1 MKLLRVIRTIA
12 PKSGGPAEGIRQ
24 ITPELEKYG
33 VKTTIITLD
42 PPQSSWLKSFP
53 GNVISLGPAYS
64 NYHFKFNL
72 HKQIR
77 EIAKTHDYII
87 IEGLWQYH
95 SLATWR
101 ALKKLKIPY
110 YVYSHGML
118 DPWFKYKYPLRH
130 LKKSIYWW
138 FFESH
143 VINDSKGIL
152 FTTNKERILAKNTFK
167 PYKPKE
173 FIVGYGTSMPKGNK
187 NDQIL
192 SFKEKFPKLKN
203 KRLILFLGRIHQK
216 KGVDLLINA
225 FSIIASKD
233 NKLHLV
239 ITGPSEKKYKNFLT
253 KLIKDLGL
261 MEKVTWTGMLS
272 GDLKFGAIYSA
283 ELFSLPSHQ
292 ENFGVAVT
300 EALSCVI
307 PVAISTEV
315 NISSQISKHN
325 AGIVKL
331 NSLKETI
338 DGLNEWLELSK
349 EQKNKMSENAL
360 DLFKKQFDIEEVSK
374 RLLNTLNKKGK
385 NEAK

>member
-1 MKLLRVIRTIA
+1 MKLLRIISSIA

-24 ITPELEKYG
+24 ITPVLEKYG

-64 NYHFKFNL
+64 NYYFKINL

-77 EIAKTHDYII
+77 EIAKKNDFII

-101 ALKKLKIPY
+101 ALKTHKIPY
-110 YVYSHGML
+110 YIYSHGML
-118 DPWFKYKYPLRH
+118 DPWFKYKYPLKH
-130 LKKSIYWW
+130 IKKSIYWL

-152 FTTNKERILAKNTFK
+152 FTTTQECNLAKNTFN

-173 FIVGYGTSMPKGNK
+173 YIVGYGTAKPKGNK
-187 NDQIL
+187 NDQII
-192 SFKEKFPKLKN
+192 SFIDKFPKLKN

-216 KGVDLLINA
+216 KGIDLLINA
-225 FSIIASKD
+225 FSRIESKD
-233 NKLHLV
+233 KKLHLV
-239 ITGPSEKKYKNFLT
+239 IAGPSEKKYKNSLI

-261 MEKVTWTGMLS
+261 VEKVTWTGMLS

-300 EALSCVI
+300 EALSCGV

-315 NISSQISKHN
+315 NISSQIKKYK
-325 AGIVKL
+325 AGIVKID
-331 NSLKETI
+331 SIKETT
-338 DGLNEWLELSK
+338 DGLNEWLELSP
-349 EQKNKMSENAL
+349 EQKEEMSKNAL
-360 DLFKKQFDIEEVSK
+360 SLFKNKFDIEEVSK
-374 RLLNTLNKKGK
+374 RLLNTLNK
-385 NEAK
+385 N